1 MNFYMKKKYN
11 ILVCLSS
18 CLLLSL
24 VACKEEQP
32 LPANNKLEAK
42 HYPADE
48 YWHQRAYPDAF
59 VDLDAYTT
67 ALEEARSEV
76 SFRNNEAFTGDW
88 TVQGPANLGGRINT
102 IEVHPTDPDIIYVGF
117 ARGGAW
123 KTIDGGQNW
132 TPIFDEQSYLT
143 IGDITLDPGDPNT
156 VFIGTGDPNISSLPG
171 IGNGVFKSTDGGDSW
186 THLGL
191 EDQRI
196 VSKVIIDPSN
206 SDIIYVGTM
215 GIPFEPTSDRG
226 LYKSIDGG
234 ASWEQVLFISEQ
246 TGVIDLLINPEN
258 PQILYAAGWDRLRNN
273 FSSTI
278 SGQGAKVYKTEDGG
292 QNWTILT
299 GGLPQEDQGR
309 IGLEMSATDPEV
321 IYAEYIGENAQLFGV
336 FRTSDGGQNW
346 TSLPVDEATGLS
358 PNAMGG
364 FGWYFGKI
372 RVNPQN
378 HDDILLLGVDLWR
391 SLDGGQNWFMDS
403 PPWWTYE
410 VHADKHDLVFVPQSN
425 EYDFLL
431 ATDGGLYARLQ
442 GTDQYADMENIP
454 TNQFYRV
461 AYNPHIPFNYY
472 GGMQDNGSTGG
483 NASFINTWPRIF
495 GGDGFQM
502 AFDPVDDLI
511 QFAETQNGNIYMTAD
526 GGYQW
531 ENVSEV
537 LADDA
542 RKNWDMPYMISQ
554 HESNVIYSGTFKAY
568 KGYYFGYYY
577 PEMFWDSISTDLT
590 KGVLTSPR
598 YHTISTLHESP
609 LVQGLLY
616 YGATDGNLT
625 RTDDDGANWEV
636 ISDELPDRYVTD
648 VKASPNFGDY
658 VYVTHSGYKYNDYI
672 PHVHRSTDRGET
684 WEDISGDLPQLA
696 VNDIYILPEHSDS
709 IIFVATDG
717 GVYGT
722 INAGSNWERL
732 GTSMPFVQ
740 VYDLEVNP
748 TENTLIAGT
757 FARSIM
763 TYPLDSIQMPEVE
776 DSVTQVV
783 ASPTE
788 VLDLQIYPSPATDW
802 VNIDLEQGAYQIS
815 IIDAGGM
822 ERMRREGTARRGEAL
837 RLPVTNLAEGM
848 YFVRAKFGTKWQQGV
863 FVKF

>member
-1 MNFYMKKKYN
+1 MIFYMKKIY
-11 ILVCLSS
+11 ITPALVCS
-18 CLLLSL
+18 CLLFFLI
-24 VACKEEQP
+24 ACKQEQP
-32 LPANNKLEAK
+32 IGPNDKLEAK

-59 VDLDAYTT
+59 VDLKAYTT
-67 ALEEARSEV
+67 ALQEARSAIN
-76 SFRNNEAFTGDW
+76 FRNQEAFTGDW

-123 KTIDGGQNW
+123 KTIDGGFNW
-132 TPIFDEQSYLT
+132 TPIFDDQSYLT
-143 IGDITLDPGDPNT
+143 IGDITLDPNDPNT
-156 VFIGTGDPNISSLPG
+156 VFIGTGDPNISGLPG
-171 IGNGVFKSTDGGDSW
+171 IGNGVFKSTDGGDTW

-196 VSKVIIDPSN
+196 VSKVILDPSN

-215 GIPFEPTSDRG
+215 GIPFEPTPDRG
-226 LYKSIDGG
+226 LYKSTDGG

-246 TGVIDLLINPEN
+246 AGVIDLLIHPEN
-258 PQILYAAGWDRLRNN
+258 PQVLYAAGWDRLRNN
-273 FSSTI
+273 FSSTV
-278 SGQGAKVYKTEDGG
+278 SGQGAKVYKTVDGG

-309 IGLEMSATDPEV
+309 IGLTMSATDPDV
-321 IYAEYIGENAQLFGV
+321 IYAEYIGANSQLFGI
-336 FRTSDGGQNW
+336 FRTADGGQSW
-346 TSLPVDEATGLS
+346 TSLPVDESTGLS

-372 RVNPQN
+372 RVNPEN

-391 SLDGGQNWFMDS
+391 SLDGGQSWFMDA

-410 VHADKHDLVFVPQSN
+410 VHADKHDLVFVPQSGN
-425 EYDFLL
+425 YDFIL
-431 ATDGGLYARLQ
+431 ATDGGLFARVQ
-442 GTDQYADMENIP
+442 GTDQYVDMENIP

-461 AYNPHIPFNYY
+461 AYNPHIPSHYY
-472 GGMQDNGSTGG
+472 GGMQDNGSSGG
-483 NASFINTWPRIF
+483 NASFIDTWPRIF

-502 AFDPVDDLI
+502 AFDPEDNLI

-526 GGYQW
+526 GGYIW
-531 ENVSEV
+531 ENVSAD

-542 RKNWDMPYMISQ
+542 RKNWDMPYLISQ
-554 HESNVIYSGTFKAY
+554 HEPNVIYSGTFRAY

-577 PEMFWDSISTDLT
+577 PEMFWDSISSDLT
-590 KGVLTSPR
+590 KGVLTEPR

-609 LVQGLLY
+609 LVPGLLY

-625 RTDDDGANWEV
+625 RTDDDGANWQV
-636 ISDELPDRYVTD
+636 ISDELPNRYVTD
-648 VKASPNFGDY
+648 VKASPTFEDY

-672 PHVHRSTDRGET
+672 PHVHRSTDRGQT

-696 VNDIYILPEHSDS
+696 VNDIYILPEHNDS
-709 IIFVATDG
+709 ILFVATDG

-722 INAGSNWERL
+722 INAGTSWERL

-740 VYDLEVNP
+740 VYDLEVNLS
-748 TENTLIAGT
+748 ENTLMAGT

-763 TYPLDSIQMPEVE
+763 TYPLDSIQLPEVE

-783 ASPTE
+783 VRPTE
-788 VLDLQIYPSPATDW
+788 ALDLKIYPSPATDW
-802 VNIDLEQGAYQIS
+802 VEIQVGVGTFELFVVDAQGREVLRRSGTAQSGAPIRITVS
-815 IIDAGGM
+815 NLPGGM
-822 ERMRREGTARRGEAL
+822 
-837 RLPVTNLAEGM
+837 
-848 YFVRAKFGTKWQQGV
+848 YYVRAVVGEERRSGV
-863 FVKF
+863 FVRL